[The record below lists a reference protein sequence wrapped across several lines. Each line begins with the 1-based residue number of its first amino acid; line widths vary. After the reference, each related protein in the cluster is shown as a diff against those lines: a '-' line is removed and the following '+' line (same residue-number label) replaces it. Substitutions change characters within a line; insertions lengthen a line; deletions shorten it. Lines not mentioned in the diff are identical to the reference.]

1 MNDQSNNLLPGRG
14 RPGMVLGR
22 IISTRGRLMTVI
34 GEEETMAEPASSVAV
49 IRALY
54 DAAWV

>member
-1 MNDQSNNLLPGRG
+1 
-14 RPGMVLGR
+14 
-22 IISTRGRLMTVI
+22 MTVI